1 MITEWKRP
9 AVIAAAFLAVAGA
22 FCWLA
27 GLSPALPVVVAGL
40 AYLAV
45 RPLPGL
51 VYVLVVLVAPLGLW
65 MLRVEWFLG
74 WVFGGRD
81 YALSLSAAAVA
92 CTLLVVTL
100 IRRPPSRR
108 QLLIAGA
115 GLLVT
120 GVGALV
126 GIMHHGFGQTAVGG
140 RLLMLPIVLAVV
152 AAGLSERDLRRLVTV
167 TAWLV
172 VANAVATVAEVLI
185 GPDQLVLWGF
195 EVDRAIRIIGD
206 TFRAPGL
213 TEFNAELG
221 MLAGAYLLGYVALWI
236 SRDLR
241 PRAWSWHAGAASA
254 ALCLVL
260 STSRSGALLL
270 VGGLVA
276 AVVLN
281 RAGGPA
287 ARRRARLLGAAVVAC
302 VVAGFAALGAVGS
315 TSTFDRLDNWAAL
328 LRDAPLAYG
337 WGLGGAGAATTSR
350 VVGAG
355 HQIFVDNYF
364 LSIALQFGVPVLVVV
379 LGLAGWGLLRLSRGS
394 AAHPAHVVHLAL
406 LAGLLCGSLMI
417 ETWEYTGAMMVL
429 AVFAAYAQ
437 RTAAAADPDVAPA
450 PQRREPSAAVGS
462 EP

>member
-1 MITEWKRP
+1 VINVWKRP
-9 AVIAAAFLAVAGA
+9 VPLGVAFLIVAGG

-27 GLSPALPVVVAGL
+27 GLSPALPLVLAGL

-65 MLRVEWFLG
+65 MLRIEWFIG

-81 YALSLSAAAVA
+81 YALSLSAAAIV

-100 IRRPPSRR
+100 IRRLPSRR

-115 GLLVT
+115 GLLVV
-120 GVGALV
+120 GAGALV
-126 GIMHHGFGQTAVGG
+126 GIVHHGLGQTAVGG
-140 RLLMLPIVLAVV
+140 RLLLLPVILAVV
-152 AAGLSERDLRRLVTV
+152 AAGMSPRDLRRLVTV

-172 VANAVATVAEVLI
+172 VANALATVAEVAI
-185 GPDQLVLWGF
+185 GPDQLVRWGF
-195 EVDRAIRIIGD
+195 EVDRAIRFIDG

-221 MLAGAYLLGYVALWI
+221 MLAGAYLLGYAALWLT
-236 SRDLR
+236 RDMR
-241 PRAWSWHAGAASA
+241 PRQWSWHAGAAA
-254 ALCLVL
+254 AVLCLVL

-270 VGGLVA
+270 VGGLIA

-281 RAGGPA
+281 RGGGAA
-287 ARRRARLLGAAVVAC
+287 ARRRARLLGVGVVVC
-302 VVAGFAALGAVGS
+302 VVAGFVALGATS
-315 TSTFDRLDNWAAL
+315 SSSTFDRFGNWETL
-328 LRDAPLAYG
+328 LRQAPLAYG

-350 VVGAG
+350 VVGEG

-364 LSIALQFGVPVLVVV
+364 LSIALQFGVPVLIVV
-379 LGLAGWGLLRLSRGS
+379 LGLALWALLRLSRLS
-394 AAHPAHVVHLAL
+394 ADHPGYVLHIAL
-406 LAGLLCGSLMI
+406 LAGLLCGSLVI

-429 AVFAAYAQ
+429 ALFAAYA
-437 RTAAAADPDVAPA
+437 RPPLEVTGPA
-450 PQRREPSAAVGS
+450 RPEPSEVSAAG
-462 EP
+462 PKP